1 MTLSINVNNNKTNG
15 VWEFSLVG
23 EIDISNAHYFK
34 KQLETAVTEKK
45 QNISIDLSGLNYIDS
60 TGLGVIIGVYGSVKK
75 EGLSVKIINPKD
87 NVKKLLI
94 ISGLDKIL
102 C

>member
-1 MTLSINVNNNKTNG
+1 MTLSINANNNKEQG

-23 EIDISNAHYFK
+23 EVDISNAHYFR
-34 KQLETAVTEKK
+34 KQLETALAECK
-45 QNISIDLSGLNYIDS
+45 QNITIDLAELQYIDS
-60 TGLGVIIGVYGSVKK
+60 TGLGVIIGIYGSVKK
-75 EGLSVKIINPKD
+75 DGLSVKVLNPRE
-87 NVKKLLI
+87 NVKKLLV

>member
-1 MTLSINVNNNKTNG
+1 MAISISANDNAEKK

-34 KQLETAVTEKK
+34 RQLETALAEKR
-45 QNISIDLSGLNYIDS
+45 QDIEIDLEGLSYIDS
-60 TGLGVIIGVYGSVKK
+60 TGLGVIIGIYGDVKD
-75 EGLSVKIINPKD
+75 EGLAVKVKNPKD
-87 NVKKLLI
+87 SVKKLLS
-94 ISGLDKIL
+94 ISGLDKVL

>member
-1 MTLSINVNNNKTNG
+1 MTLSINANNNTETG
-15 VWEFSLVG
+15 TWEFSLVG
-23 EIDISNAHYFK
+23 EVDISNAHYFR
-34 KQLETAVTEKK
+34 KQLETALAEVK
-45 QNISIDLSGLNYIDS
+45 QNITIDLADLNYIDS

-75 EGLSVKIINPKD
+75 EGYSIKVLNPKD
-87 NVKKLLI
+87 NVKKLLV

>member
-1 MTLSINVNNNKTNG
+1 MTLSINANNNKEKG

-23 EIDISNAHYFK
+23 EVDISNAHYFR
-34 KQLETAVTEKK
+34 KQLETALAECK
-45 QNISIDLSGLNYIDS
+45 QNITIDLAELQYIDS

-75 EGLSVKIINPKD
+75 DGLSVKVLNPKD
-87 NVKKLLI
+87 NVKKLLV

>member
-1 MTLSINVNNNKTNG
+1 MALSINANNNAEKE
-15 VWEFSLVG
+15 VWEFSLIG
-23 EIDISNAHYFK
+23 EVDISNAHYFR
-34 KQLETAVTEKK
+34 KQLETALAEIR
-45 QNISIDLSGLNYIDS
+45 QNITIDLAQLNYIDS

-75 EGLSVKIINPKD
+75 DGFSIKVINPKD
-87 NVKKLLI
+87 NVKKLLT

>member
-1 MTLSINVNNNKTNG
+1 MTLSINANNNTEKG
-15 VWEFSLVG
+15 LWEFSLIG
-23 EIDISNAHYFK
+23 EVDISNAHYFR
-34 KQLETAVTEKK
+34 KQLETALAEVK
-45 QNISIDLSGLNYIDS
+45 QNITIDLAELNYIDS

-75 EGLSVKIINPKD
+75 DGLSVKVLNPKD

>member
-1 MTLSINVNNNKTNG
+1 MTLSINANNNKEQG

-23 EIDISNAHYFK
+23 EVDISNAHYFR
-34 KQLETAVTEKK
+34 KQLETALAECK
-45 QNISIDLSGLNYIDS
+45 QNITIDLAELHYIDS
-60 TGLGVIIGVYGSVKK
+60 TGLGVIIGIYGSVKK
-75 EGLSVKIINPKD
+75 DGLSVKVLNPKD
-87 NVKKLLI
+87 NVKKLLV

>member
-1 MTLSINVNNNKTNG
+1 MTLSINANNNTEAG
-15 VWEFSLVG
+15 IWEFSLVG
-23 EIDISNAHYFK
+23 EVDISNAHYFR
-34 KQLETAVTEKK
+34 KQLETALAEVK
-45 QNISIDLSGLNYIDS
+45 QSITIDLAELNYIDS

-75 EGLSVKIINPKD
+75 EGYSVKVLNPRD
-87 NVKKLLI
+87 NVKKLLV

>member
-1 MTLSINVNNNKTNG
+1 MALSINANNNAEKK

-23 EIDISNAHYFK
+23 EVDISNAHYFR
-34 KQLETAVTEKK
+34 KQLETALAECK
-45 QNISIDLSGLNYIDS
+45 QNITIDLGELNYIDS
-60 TGLGVIIGVYGSVKK
+60 TGLGVIIGIYGAVKKDGYSVKV
-75 EGLSVKIINPKD
+75 LNPKE

>member
-1 MTLSINVNNNKTNG
+1 MTLSINANNNTEKG
-15 VWEFSLVG
+15 IWEFSLVG
-23 EIDISNAHYFK
+23 EVDISNAHYFR
-34 KQLETAVTEKK
+34 KQLETALAEVRQSIT
-45 QNISIDLSGLNYIDS
+45 IDLAELNYIDS

-75 EGLSVKIINPKD
+75 EGLSVKVLNPKD
-87 NVKKLLI
+87 NVKKLLV

>member
-1 MTLSINVNNNKTNG
+1 MALSINANNNTENK

-23 EIDISNAHYFK
+23 EIDISNAHYFR
-34 KQLETAVTEKK
+34 KQLETALAEVK
-45 QNISIDLSGLNYIDS
+45 QNITIDLAELNYIDS

-75 EGLSVKIINPKD
+75 DGFTVKVLNPKD
-87 NVKKLLI
+87 NVKKLLV